1 MNYSNKCWLVLI
13 FVINAQI
20 AFSQFTIIPLPKE
33 KQSKSNSSART
44 QTLTPMSLPFWDDF
58 SFSNLPDSPHDT
70 LWQSGSSV
78 SLNMG
83 MGINPPSL
91 GVATF
96 DGLNASGS
104 PYVAN
109 DPLAKGIAD
118 SLVSRPIALDL
129 VSLPERGSVFLS
141 FYYQYQGNGEAP
153 DPGDQL
159 RVLFK
164 DVSGAWITVRTIEND
179 GSLAPN
185 VFMQTI
191 IPVAGNDFFHNGF
204 QFAIQSY
211 GRLSGPYD
219 TWNIDY
225 VYLNKGRNA
234 SDTSYPDRTISIP
247 LTSMLNGYYAMPY
260 DHFMED
266 PVAHLKP
273 PILTMHN
280 LEFIPGNTTQSDVQ
294 PISYDSED
302 SIFVY
307 RDGIETIYTH
317 QLDLATSIGNPLQPL
332 EFRKTPIQ
340 TLPDISNLSVTDSAA
355 RIKLKLW
362 INSGDNVVPSVAD
375 PLGDYNTVKYSPI
388 DFRYNDT
395 TRVEYILDNYYA
407 YDDGTAEY
415 GAALN
420 QPGALLAYLFTLETL
435 KKQDTLVAI
444 DFYFPEFGKD
454 IGQSIE
460 IQILKDLT
468 GDPGSFLHTQNVMVV
483 RGTKNNFWRVE
494 LSRLVGVKDQ
504 FYVGWKQSTSTSLP
518 IGLDKNTD
526 SGDKIF
532 FNTNGEWEQNINL
545 VGSLMIRPVFGKGE
559 SVITGLSSREVNPV
573 QFYPNPSN
581 GSFIITGEVD
591 TIKIYDI
598 TGRAIDI
605 AVEKAPEGHRVQ
617 FLNAH
622 SGLYIMR
629 LFNSTGVSSHRI
641 KVD

>member
-1 MNYSNKCWLVLI
+1 MI
-13 FVINAQI
+13 FVINAQL
-20 AFSQFTIIPLPKE
+20 AFSQFTLVPLPKE
-33 KQSKSNSSART
+33 IHSKSNPSART
-44 QTLTPMSLPFWDDF
+44 QALTPMPLPFWDDF

-104 PYVAN
+104 PYVAD

-129 VSLPERGSVFLS
+129 VPLAERNSVFLS

-164 DVSGAWITVRTIEND
+164 NVSGAWITVSTLEND
-179 GSLAPN
+179 GSMDPN
-185 VFMQTI
+185 VFVQTL

-204 QFAIQSY
+204 QFALQSY

-247 LTSMLNGYYAMPY
+247 LTSMVNGYYAMPY
-260 DHFMED
+260 DHFIEN
-266 PVAHLKP
+266 PAAHLTP
-273 PILTMHN
+273 PLLTMHN

-294 PISYDSED
+294 PINYDSED

-307 RDGIETIYTH
+307 RDGIETVYTH

-340 TLPDISNLSVTDSAA
+340 TLPDLSTLSVLDSAV

-362 INSGDNVVPSVAD
+362 INSGDNVVPSMAD
-375 PLGDYNTVKYSPI
+375 PLGDYNTAKYSPI
-388 DFRYNDT
+388 DFRLNDT
-395 TRVEYILDNYYA
+395 TRVAYTLDDYYA

-415 GAALN
+415 GATLN
-420 QPGALLAYLFTLETL
+420 QPGAMLAYLFTLETI
-435 KKQDTLVAI
+435 KERDTLVAI

-460 IQILKDLT
+460 IQILKDLS
-468 GDPGSFLHTQNVMVV
+468 GDPGSFLHKQTENVM
-483 RGTKNNFWRVE
+483 RGRKNNFWRVK
-494 LSRLVGVKDQ
+494 LSRLVAVKDQ
-504 FYVGWKQSTSTSLP
+504 FYVGWKQSTSTALP
-518 IGLDKNTD
+518 IGLDKNTN

-532 FNTNGEWEQNINL
+532 FNTNGEWEPNVNL

-559 SVITGLSSREVNPV
+559 GVITGLPTQEINRV

-581 GSFIITGEVD
+581 GNFIVTGEVNS
-591 TIKIYDI
+591 IQVYDI
-598 TGRAIDI
+598 TGRSVGFT
-605 AVEKAPEGHRVQ
+605 VERTHEEQRVQ
-617 FLNAH
+617 LLHA
-622 SGLYIMR
+622 SPGLYILR
-629 LFNSTGVSSHRI
+629 LFNSSGVSSHRI